1 MLLVGAILS
10 FADPITDILTLVEF
24 YRADH
29 ETWFYV
35 GLVFV
40 LLPCV
45 MFSIMYYVSRE
56 QSEQHGIN
64 CRLISQTVFCSFHP
78 FAVAFARLQAFFYF
92 LKKWCYGNEID
103 NEQSDDLLVNIE
115 IAVLIESVLESAP
128 QFILQLNAINAQE
141 EPVKVI
147 QIISLS
153 VSLLSLAWALYKH
166 RSATSQG
173 GIQPEFELKR

>member
-1 MLLVGAILS
+1 MKVEDLRWYSPIMFLVGAILS

-78 FAVAFARLQAFFYF
+78 FAV
-92 LKKWCYGNEID
+92 KKWCYGNEID

-128 QFILQLNAINAQE
+128 QFILQLYAINAQE

-173 GIQPEFELKR
+173 GIQPEFKLKR